1 VNSYACVQDSIVF
14 QGVDIGRH
22 AKIRRAII
30 DKGVMIPPGVEV
42 GYDLDKDRERGFT
55 VSQGGIVVIAKA
67 DGVEE
72 MLESGLVA

>member
-1 VNSYACVQDSIVF
+1 
-14 QGVDIGRH
+14 
-22 AKIRRAII
+22 
-30 DKGVMIPPGVEV
+30 MIPPGVEI